1 MASLDRQWVKIYL
14 QRNTKRTK
22 HVPISQNVKW
32 DEGCNAKFF
41 VSMKYL
47 DVPPLN
53 YEENSIYITAIPLE
67 HPGISNHQQSV
78 CLTVYLGRKWNQNIK
93 AQHHKPFLMES
104 VTLDSPHKG
113 PVMGKTFPCYAIVMK
128 FIFLKNIYLMETE
141 GFHLAK
147 HDRLAISL
155 VDRMIQSKCQK
166 PTIVS
171 LLANHGP
178 SYYNAMVWIKLSGK
192 ENCAVIDWSKIIKK
206 GPKYISTYWGL
217 IKRLAFCRSCPF
229 RI

>member
-1 MASLDRQWVKIYL
+1 MASLDWQWVKIYI
-14 QRNTKRTK
+14 QQKTIK
-22 HVPISQNVKW
+22 HKTWCKVMKW

-47 DVPPLN
+47 DVTPLN
-53 YEENSIYITAIPLE
+53 NEENSIYITAIPLE
-67 HPGISNHQQSV
+67 HRGISNHLQYV
-78 CLTVYLGRKWNQNIK
+78 CLTVYVSGKWKQNIK
-93 AQHHKPFLMES
+93 AQHHKPFLRES

-113 PVMGKTFPCYAIVMK
+113 PVMGKTFPCHGIVMK

-171 LLANHGP
+171 LLANHGL

-192 ENCAVIDWSKIIKK
+192 ENCVVFD
-206 GPKYISTYWGL
+206 
-217 IKRLAFCRSCPF
+217 
-229 RI
+229 